1 MDNLTEKLSE
11 LLGDPG
17 SMKQIMD
24 MASTFSGQLGQD
36 QQLPPNLPEQVQ
48 QLMAEAPQITA
59 KEDAL
64 VRALLP
70 YLRPNRKARL
80 QRAMQVAHLSQ
91 LASAALKSST
101 SNRPSEDD
109 SNV

>member
-1 MDNLTEKLSE
+1 MDNLTDKLTE

-24 MASTFSGQLGQD
+24 MASSLSGQLGQETEV
-36 QQLPPNLPEQVQ
+36 PPNLPEQVQ
-48 QLMAEAPQITA
+48 QLMTEAPKATA

-91 LASAALKSST
+91 IASAAWKSSVA
-101 SNRPSEDD
+101 NRPSEED
-109 SNV
+109 NHV

>member
-1 MDNLTEKLSE
+1 MDNLTDKLTE

-24 MASTFSGQLGQD
+24 MVSSLGGQLGQD
-36 QQLPPNLPEQVQ
+36 IPIPPDLPEQVQ
-48 QLMAEAPQITA
+48 HFMEEAPQSTA

-91 LASAALKSST
+91 LANAALKSSIT
-101 SNRPSEDD
+101 RRSSEEDHH
-109 SNV
+109 V

>member
-1 MDNLTEKLSE
+1 MDNLTDKLTE
-11 LLGDPG
+11 LLGNPG

-24 MASTFSGQLGQD
+24 MASALGGQFGTEE
-36 QQLPPNLPEQVQ
+36 QLPADLPEQLQ
-48 QLMAEAPQITA
+48 SLMAEAPQLTA

-70 YLRPNRKARL
+70 YLRPNRKVRL

-91 LASAALKSST
+91 LASAAWKSSSVKRT
-101 SNRPSEDD
+101 SEEDGH
-109 SNV
+109 V